1 MDITYGISDLLQRYA
16 AIDISFMAKLPSD
29 LEYEKVTTRVEACL
43 KSDEGCTGSAKGF
56 FTPQST
62 VE

>member
-29 LEYEKVTTRVEACL
+29 LEYEKVVTRAEACFER
-43 KSDEGCTGSAKGF
+43 DEGCTGSTKAF
-56 FTPQST
+56 FAPQ
-62 VE
+62 